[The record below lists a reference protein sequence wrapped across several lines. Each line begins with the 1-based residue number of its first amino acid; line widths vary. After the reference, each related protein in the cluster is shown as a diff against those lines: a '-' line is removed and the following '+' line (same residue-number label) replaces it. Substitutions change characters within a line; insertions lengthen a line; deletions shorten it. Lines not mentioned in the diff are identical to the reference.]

1 MGEDMKNRS
10 GPPRLPV
17 NLWTNEIVTLRISVQ
32 RGAVGGGAAPGGSD
46 PEAAGTEVRRASEPW
61 TQSCDK

>member
-32 RGAVGGGAAPGGSD
+32 RGAVGGGEQRRV
-46 PEAAGTEVRRASEPW
+46 EATPKLQEPR
-61 TQSCDK
+61 